1 MAAATAFGL
10 FYGVRSA
17 EAALEGKAS
26 LLRAESLLRQRKVS
40 DARAELVRAQQSF
53 TRSSQAAHTLT
64 RYLPGIKA
72 VPLVGSQVK
81 GVEVFADAGV
91 QLSDAGVRLADAAGA
106 IVDPEN
112 QELELS
118 AALDQLRDVQELLRS
133 GITSL
138 EAAFASVES
147 LDGDHLIRPLGRAR
161 TDLSRRLPEM
171 KTRAVDADEA
181 LASLITFA
189 GGDGPRRYLVL
200 SQNPDE
206 VRPTGGFIGTYGVL
220 QADGGR
226 LSLDTYDSI
235 ESWTSAH
242 PGIFAEPTERGSPLR
257 FDTRIQQGLANVNT
271 SPDWPQNAALAAKLW
286 ERAGE
291 QPVQGVVSFSPAF
304 LGRILRALGPVT
316 IESYGET
323 VTADNLVERLDYH
336 THQATPAPGTGRKD
350 FVAVLAQEVMTRLFN
365 APASSWERLAQA
377 FGESFGSREAM
388 ASSTDAEVARVL
400 AKRGWDASM
409 PVSEGDFVYPAE
421 FEYSAKNGRQL
432 RRTYDHD
439 VVLRP
444 DGSARIT
451 TRVKIVNPDPVDPI
465 RNPEGGL
472 AYVTMYGPAAAQ
484 LDPSSD
490 PLGIPEVAVA
500 GHPAVGW
507 FKPLAPSSETVVTV
521 VWQAPNVARPRP
533 DGLWD
538 YSLRWLRLPDH
549 TGDVLNLTI
558 ELPERWHWDGASPPA
573 SHKLDTDLDGHWAIA
588 VPSA

>member
-1 MAAATAFGL
+1 MAAAIAFGL
-10 FYGVRSA
+10 LYGAKSA

-53 TRSSQAAHTLT
+53 TRSGQAAHTLT

-81 GVEVFADAGV
+81 GVEVFAEAGV
-91 QLSDAGVRLADAAGA
+91 QLSDAGIRLADAAGA
-106 IVDPEN
+106 IVEPKN

-118 AALDQLRDVQELLRS
+118 AALGQLREVQELLRS
-133 GITSL
+133 GIVSL
-138 EAAFASVES
+138 EAAVANVES

-161 TDLSRRLPEM
+161 TDLARRLPEM

-220 QADGGR
+220 EADGGH
-226 LSLDTYDSI
+226 LSLATYDSI
-235 ESWTSAH
+235 ESWTSVHRDAV
-242 PGIFAEPTERGSPLR
+242 AEPTERGSPLR
-257 FDTRIQQGLANVNT
+257 FDTRFPQNLANVNT

-286 ERAGE
+286 QRAGE

-304 LGRILRALGPVT
+304 LGRILRALGPVS

-323 VTADNLVERLDYH
+323 VTADNLVERLDFH
-336 THQATPAPGTGRKD
+336 THQVAPAPGTERKD
-350 FVAVLAQEVMTRLFN
+350 FVAVLAQEVMTKLFN
-365 APASSWERLAQA
+365 APASSWEPLAQA
-377 FGESFGSREAM
+377 FGEAFGSREAM
-388 ASSTDAEVARVL
+388 AWSTDSEVARVL
-400 AKRGWDASM
+400 AKRGWDASV
-409 PVSEGDFVYPAE
+409 PESEGDFVYPAE
-421 FEYSAKNGRQL
+421 FQYAAKNGRRLQ
-432 RRTYDHD
+432 RTYDHD

-444 DGSARIT
+444 DGSAQIT
-451 TRVKIVNPDPVDPI
+451 TRVRIVNADPADPI
-465 RNPEGGL
+465 RNPDGL
-472 AYVTMYGPAAAQ
+472 AYITMYGPAGAQ
-484 LDPSSD
+484 VDPASD

-507 FKPLAPSSETVVTV
+507 FKPLAPNLETVVTV
-521 VWQAPNVARPRP
+521 VWQAPNVARPRS
-533 DGLWD
+533 DGRWD
-538 YSLRWLRLPDH
+538 YTLRWLRLPDH
-549 TGDVLNLTI
+549 TGDTVNLNV
-558 ELPERWHWDGASPPA
+558 ELPDGWRWDGAPPP
-573 SHKLDTDLDGHWAIA
+573 SQYSLDKDLDSQWSL
-588 VPSA
+588 VPAG